1 MIPSSPLLLLT
12 LLLSLFSASYAS
24 DLVRRATGCFRDIYC
39 SPGANETWLQDGT
52 SHQATWNTER
62 QEFIAAGRLVIY
74 LTEYDNPT
82 SHVDL
87 FNVNNNIGYVS
98 ITPKDLYFGGPN
110 SNTNWRSKSFRL
122 YIGVEGESG
131 FNGPYGPV
139 FYMIQAGINGS
150 LPVLATAVVT
160 EVNGATGTAKDGEN
174 HGKSSGSSGLS
185 TAAAVIIG
193 VAGFLVLA
201 AALALLLVW
210 RARRKRNNLAAG
222 TALAKPGGT
231 DHSKATLIG
240 TAATAAATKGL
251 GPDST
256 KNSLSPNDG
265 ERGGV
270 EGEEG
275 LIGSSSARNSGSTTA
290 SPGEVGS
297 TGGAGHLSQNDAML
311 IAATY
316 RQLMR
321 KPSWKVE
328 DDEDWSGSTGPGSTP
343 GSATESTEGPNGEE
357 EERRRREVSERLMRE
372 ELAQEGHGLQE
383 VRAGNVVHVPET
395 SSPPP
400 K

>member
-1 MIPSSPLLLLT
+1 MQRPSFLPLLLLAF
-12 LLLSLFSASYAS
+12 LVSLHSTSEASG
-24 DLVRRATGCFRDIYC
+24 LVRRAAGCLNDIYC
-39 SPGANETWLQDGT
+39 SPRANETWLQDGT

-62 QEFIAAGRLVIY
+62 PAFVAAGRLVIY
-74 LTEYDNPT
+74 LTEFDNPT

-110 SNTNWRSKSFRL
+110 SNTNWKSKAFRL
-122 YIGVEGESG
+122 YIGIEGESG
-131 FNGPYGPV
+131 FAGPYGPRRKERRV
-139 FYMIQAGINGS
+139 IQLIIPSYSVEAGINGS

-160 EVNGATGTAKDGEN
+160 TEVGEATGTPKDDPKE
-174 HGKSSGSSGLS
+174 KDDSGGLS

-193 VAGFLVLA
+193 VAAFLVLA
-201 AALALLLVW
+201 ATLALLLVW
-210 RARRKRNNLAAG
+210 RARRKRNGAAMG
-222 TALAKPGGT
+222 KPGGT

-240 TAATAAATKGL
+240 GASGKMIDGDEKGR
-251 GPDST
+251 
-256 KNSLSPNDG
+256 
-265 ERGGV
+265 EGV
-270 EGEEG
+270 SGEEDRMG
-275 LIGSSSARNSGSTTA
+275 NLARNSGSSTMSPSPPPTGGEA
-290 SPGEVGS
+290 SS

-328 DDEDWSGSTGPGSTP
+328 DDEDWVGSGPPGST
-343 GSATESTEGPNGEE
+343 TESTEPVNGDE

-372 ELAQEGHGLQE
+372 ELAQDGHGLQE
-383 VRAGNVVHVPET
+383 VRAGNVVHVPD
-395 SSPPP
+395 SS